1 VIEGN
6 LPRRGIRV
14 REMRNRPFQR
24 GARKRL
30 ASTTPPG
37 RRPPIVAA
45 VLLAAAACQSARTA
59 AGSELPAAGPDPAA
73 AAVVSTATASREVAA
88 GKGACGGKICERGHF
103 PPASWRPYS
112 SESPFNRKV
121 PPNPKLMAGS
131 EKIVERLLGDLS
143 KQKQPANLPVY
154 DDGTGG
160 WPTYW
165 GTSADPA
172 YRTTCKWGD
181 CSAAH
186 LEGRAPAG
194 AVMQGGNDAPRDDAN
209 DRHLTF
215 VDQTIGTEF
224 DLWHVETSPL
234 PADGGTV
241 VAEWAGITKIDG
253 DGLAGC
259 AKGVCR
265 GEGNAGRVGNLAGR
279 VRFEEL
285 AEAIA
290 RRSYIDHALS
300 ITVRCTDGTTVYP
313 ASTNFGMACK
323 DKNAHIAKGNPFA
336 PPMGARLRLNLTNA
350 GAAADLAR
358 IDGKA
363 MSKVPEWKKVF
374 LRTLVIYGAIVMDTG
389 TDFYFAWQ
397 TESGNQYTS
406 MKVAD
411 PWLQFARRMATN
423 PATGKPHTD
432 CWTGPPGAD
441 WQVDCQFRRGGDGYL
456 GVWKDKDDGLEW
468 RGEVWSHLEVLHE
481 CVSKGAC

>member
-1 VIEGN
+1 
-6 LPRRGIRV
+6 
-14 REMRNRPFQR
+14 M
-24 GARKRL
+24 
-30 ASTTPPG
+30 
-37 RRPPIVAA
+37 
-45 VLLAAAACQSARTA
+45 LAALLVAGAACRSARTG
-59 AGSELPAAGPDPAA
+59 AGPEPPVAGPDPAA
-73 AAVVSTATASREVAA
+73 AAVASTANASREASAPA
-88 GKGACGGKICERGHF
+88 GKGACGGKICEHGHF
-103 PPASWRPYS
+103 PPAGWRPYS
-112 SESPFNRKV
+112 QGSAFNRKV
-121 PPNPKLMAGS
+121 PANARLMAGS

-165 GTSADPA
+165 GTSADPV

-194 AVMQGGNDAPRDDAN
+194 AVMQGGNDAPRDDSH

-215 VDQTIGTEF
+215 VDQTNETEF

-241 VAEWAGITKIDG
+241 VAEWAGITRIDG

-285 AEAIA
+285 ADAIA
-290 RRSYIDHALS
+290 RRSYIDHALA
-300 ITVRCTDGTTVYP
+300 ITVRCTDKTTVYP
-313 ASTNFGMACK
+313 ATTNFGMPCS
-323 DKNAHIAKGNPFA
+323 DKNAHVAKGNRFA
-336 PPMGARLRLNLTNA
+336 PPMGARLRLNLTDG

-389 TDFYFAWQ
+389 TDFYFSWQ

-406 MKVAD
+406 MNVAD
-411 PWLQFARRMATN
+411 PWLSFARRMTTN
-423 PATGKPHTD
+423 PETGKPYTD
-432 CWTGPPGAD
+432 CWTGPPGTD
-441 WQVDCQFRRGGDGYL
+441 WQVDCQFRRSGDGYL
-456 GVWKDKDDGLEW
+456 GVWKEKDDGLEW

-481 CVSKGAC
+481 CVSKGTC